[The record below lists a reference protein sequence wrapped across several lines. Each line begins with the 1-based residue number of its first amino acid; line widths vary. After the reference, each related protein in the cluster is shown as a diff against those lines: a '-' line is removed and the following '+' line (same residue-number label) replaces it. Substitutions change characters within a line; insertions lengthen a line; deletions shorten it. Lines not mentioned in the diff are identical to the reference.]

1 MLHRDKR
8 IGKSL
13 YRITKELTGYKIL
26 EIYNDSKE
34 FCTRKSM
41 NTYDTTDEALQQLAL
56 IDRERYYT
64 DPTKLSFLGGRFI

>member
-13 YRITKELTGYKIL
+13 YRVVKEIYGYRIL

-41 NTYDTTDEALQQLAL
+41 EKYDTVDEALQQLNT
-56 IDRERYYT
+56 INRERYYT
-64 DPTKLSFLGGRFI
+64 DPTQLTFLGGQWI

>member
-13 YRITKELTGYKIL
+13 YRVVKEIYGYRIL

-34 FCTRKSM
+34 ICTRKSM
-41 NTYDTTDEALQQLAL
+41 EKYDTVDEALRQLDI

-64 DPTKLSFLGGRFI
+64 DPTRLTFLGGQWI

>member
-41 NTYDTTDEALQQLAL
+41 DTYDTTDEALQQLAL
-56 IDRERYYT
+56 A
-64 DPTKLSFLGGRFI
+64 L

>member
-13 YRITKELTGYKIL
+13 YRVVKEINGYKIL

-41 NTYDTTDEALQQLAL
+41 DTYYTSDEALQQLSS

-64 DPTKLSFLGGRFI
+64 DPTKLTFLGGRFI